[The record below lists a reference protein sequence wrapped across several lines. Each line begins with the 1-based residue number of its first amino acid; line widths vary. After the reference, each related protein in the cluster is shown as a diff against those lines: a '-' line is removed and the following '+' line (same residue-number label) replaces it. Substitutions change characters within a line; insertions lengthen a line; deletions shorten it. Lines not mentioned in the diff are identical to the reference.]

1 MLTIHLANLMDE
13 LYIEQ
18 NGLEEQLENLPEE
31 LKERDSYANL
41 LEIRIECLE
50 NIYNELDLII
60 TEVSSGDEKLSNELI
75 QYIKTLIADME

>member
-1 MLTIHLANLMDE
+1 MIYHGAGDGKIGTSAFKSDYGRTEYVGLKYTIGSQYGTDIN
-13 LYIEQ
+13 
-18 NGLEEQLENLPEE
+18 
-31 LKERDSYANL
+31 S
-41 LEIRIECLE
+41 